1 MKNTNIKTCAC
12 GRPAVKRHNG
22 SSACEKCIQIET
34 RLGEYTTG
42 RGSPRRKVYRE
53 YEEFAIF
60 RHYFR
65 RWERRRGISYVDE
78 VRKGL
83 GIRGEL

>member
-1 MKNTNIKTCAC
+1 M
-12 GRPAVKRHNG
+12 
-22 SSACEKCIQIET
+22 
-34 RLGEYTTG
+34 GEYTTG